1 MTLRSQV
8 LSGFRWTATVRLL
21 SQMITWAITL
31 VVIRLL
37 TPTDYGLL
45 AMATVFIAFLSMF
58 SEFGLGPAVVQKRD
72 VDDELLRRV
81 FGLVL
86 VIHVSLTGMLVLGAP
101 LIASFYAEPRVIPV
115 VQVLSLQFIIAA
127 FSVVPDA
134 QLQRRMEFRN
144 RSLLDLSGAMVGSAT
159 TLTMAFMGAGVWA
172 LVTGSLLGALW
183 RTIGINWL
191 SPFVRWPD
199 FSVKGM
205 RPLLKFGGHI
215 TAAGIFGM
223 FFAQIDTII
232 CAKLLGNES
241 LGFYAVALNLASLPS
256 QKTAGLINGV
266 AFPAFSSMQH
276 DIRKVRENVQL
287 GVGVLSFFAFPVAWG
302 MSSIAPEIVEVIL
315 GPKWVLATIPLQAL
329 ALIMPLRIMGN
340 FVGIAVQGLGR
351 PDIALRN
358 TIWASIIGPPIL
370 VAGAYSGQLIGLSS
384 AWLVVSPL
392 LFLPFLRRSA
402 PVIDL
407 RASEVLAA
415 MMPAAAAALV
425 MYVAVTAV
433 RYMVA
438 DGHGA
443 FRMALL
449 IAVGALTYCAVSFT
463 LSRNRTH
470 EVLAFV
476 RSIAM
481 SKRV

>member
-101 LIASFYAEPRVIPV
+101 LIASFYAEPRVVPV
-115 VQVLSLQFIIAA
+115 VQVLALQFIIAA

-199 FSVKGM
+199 FWLKG
-205 RPLLKFGGHI
+205 
-215 TAAGIFGM
+215 
-223 FFAQIDTII
+223 
-232 CAKLLGNES
+232 
-241 LGFYAVALNLASLPS
+241 
-256 QKTAGLINGV
+256 
-266 AFPAFSSMQH
+266 
-276 DIRKVRENVQL
+276 
-287 GVGVLSFFAFPVAWG
+287 
-302 MSSIAPEIVEVIL
+302 
-315 GPKWVLATIPLQAL
+315 
-329 ALIMPLRIMGN
+329 
-340 FVGIAVQGLGR
+340 
-351 PDIALRN
+351 
-358 TIWASIIGPPIL
+358 
-370 VAGAYSGQLIGLSS
+370 
-384 AWLVVSPL
+384 
-392 LFLPFLRRSA
+392 
-402 PVIDL
+402 
-407 RASEVLAA
+407 
-415 MMPAAAAALV
+415 
-425 MYVAVTAV
+425 
-433 RYMVA
+433 
-438 DGHGA
+438 
-443 FRMALL
+443 
-449 IAVGALTYCAVSFT
+449 
-463 LSRNRTH
+463 
-470 EVLAFV
+470 
-476 RSIAM
+476 
-481 SKRV
+481 